1 MKKEKEK
8 RLEDRDS
15 EDEAET
21 TFRESKGSQYGG
33 SSTAGKGK
41 DAKTVTTDKLFS
53 YEINNATLQEEL

>member
-21 TFRESKGSQYGG
+21 TFRESKGS
-33 SSTAGKGK
+33 
-41 DAKTVTTDKLFS
+41 
-53 YEINNATLQEEL
+53 